1 MSPKGGGNASHTDSF
16 ASLESYDAES
26 VEGPNLEEREKRL
39 AECSVDGEDA
49 DLSVAF
55 VNIRERVADKT

>member
-1 MSPKGGGNASHTDSF
+1 MPPKGGGNASQTDSF
-16 ASLESYDAES
+16 ASLESYDTES
-26 VEGPNLEEREKRL
+26 IEGPNLEEREKRL
-39 AECSVDGEDA
+39 AECSVDEGDA